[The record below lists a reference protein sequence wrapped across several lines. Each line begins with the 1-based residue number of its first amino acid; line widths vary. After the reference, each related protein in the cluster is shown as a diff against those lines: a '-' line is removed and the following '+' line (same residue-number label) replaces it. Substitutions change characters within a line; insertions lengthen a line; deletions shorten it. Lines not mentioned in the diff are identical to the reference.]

1 MTYPPPPTGRRSLGR
16 SSVGV
21 TPTFGGWWS
30 EMADIPY
37 GRDYPDPIWCDEDG
51 QPMPPVGAELLDD
64 IRAFLR
70 RFVVYPSDH
79 ELIAHT
85 LWIAHCW
92 FMEAWDS
99 TPRIAFLSPEP
110 GSGKSRALE
119 VTEPLVPRPVHAINC
134 TPAYLFRRV
143 ADPVGRPTVLYDE
156 CDTLFG
162 PKAKEHEE
170 IRGVINAGHR
180 KGAVAGRCVIRGKI
194 VETEELPAYCAVALA
209 GLDDLPDT
217 IMSRSIVVRMRRRAP
232 TEPVEPWR
240 PRVNGPEAEKLH
252 DRLANWAAAINPLE
266 SGWPAMPDGV
276 TDRRADVWESLVA
289 VADTAGGHWPKTARA
304 TAETDATANRGAKPS
319 IGVLLLRDI
328 RRVFS
333 DRDRMRTSDILTGLN
348 RMEEGPWG
356 SIRRGDPLDARGLA
370 TRLGRY
376 GIGPK
381 FQHSGGE
388 PPYKGYSRTQF
399 EDAWSRYL
407 SADDETPEERDLSVS
422 AVSAVSPPVGD
433 PGDATGATDATDLP
447 VAVVVVAVCA
457 AELFGP
463 GDDRGGDRAWLPNGT
478 GRATPGIRFRQVR
491 GGRRATRRGGT
502 GGGGHCA
509 AGGGCIGTVGG
520 AVLLVDLRQ
529 SAAAPRRQRSRR
541 GATPAARAAAGAR
554 AHLRHAPAAWRH
566 LA

>member
-1 MTYPPPPTGRRSLGR
+1 M
-16 SSVGV
+16 
-21 TPTFGGWWS
+21 
-30 EMADIPY
+30 
-37 GRDYPDPIWCDEDG
+37 
-51 QPMPPVGAELLDD
+51 
-64 IRAFLR
+64 
-70 RFVVYPSDH
+70 
-79 ELIAHT
+79 
-85 LWIAHCW
+85 
-92 FMEAWDS
+92 
-99 TPRIAFLSPEP
+99 
-110 GSGKSRALE
+110 
-119 VTEPLVPRPVHAINC
+119 PRPVHAINC

-407 SADDETPEERDLSVS
+407 CRRRNP
-422 AVSAVSPPVGD
+422 
-433 PGDATGATDATDLP
+433 
-447 VAVVVVAVCA
+447 
-457 AELFGP
+457 
-463 GDDRGGDRAWLPNGT
+463 RGT
-478 GRATPGIRFRQVR
+478 RFIGFR
-491 GGRRATRRGGT
+491 GFRGFT
-502 GGGGHCA
+502 
-509 AGGGCIGTVGG
+509 AGW
-520 AVLLVDLRQ
+520 
-529 SAAAPRRQRSRR
+529 RSR
-541 GATPAARAAAGAR
+541 
-554 AHLRHAPAAWRH
+554 
-566 LA
+566 

>member
-1 MTYPPPPTGRRSLGR
+1 
-16 SSVGV
+16 
-21 TPTFGGWWS
+21 
-30 EMADIPY
+30 MADIPY

-447 VAVVVVAVCA
+447 EAGDLPYEPPAPNGHPNGDAPLCS
-457 AELFGP
+457 GP
-463 GDDRGGDRAWLPNGT
+463 GCPN
-478 GRATPGIRFRQVR
+478 I
-491 GGRRATRRGGT
+491 
-502 GGGGHCA
+502 
-509 AGGGCIGTVGG
+509 
-520 AVLLVDLRQ
+520 
-529 SAAAPRRQRSRR
+529 APTS
-541 GATPAARAAAGAR
+541 
-554 AHLRHAPAAWRH
+554 
-566 LA
+566 

>member
-1 MTYPPPPTGRRSLGR
+1 M
-16 SSVGV
+16 
-21 TPTFGGWWS
+21 
-30 EMADIPY
+30 
-37 GRDYPDPIWCDEDG
+37 
-51 QPMPPVGAELLDD
+51 
-64 IRAFLR
+64 
-70 RFVVYPSDH
+70 
-79 ELIAHT
+79 
-85 LWIAHCW
+85 
-92 FMEAWDS
+92 
-99 TPRIAFLSPEP
+99 
-110 GSGKSRALE
+110 
-119 VTEPLVPRPVHAINC
+119 PRPVHAINC

-407 SADDETPEERDLSVS
+407 SADDETPRNEIYRFPRFPRFHRRL
-422 AVSAVSPPVGD
+422 AIPVMQ
-433 PGDATGATDATDLP
+433 PAQP
-447 VAVVVVAVCA
+447 MQ
-457 AELFGP
+457 P
-463 GDDRGGDRAWLPNGT
+463 ISR
-478 GRATPGIRFRQVR
+478 
-491 GGRRATRRGGT
+491 RRATCRTSRRRPTAPQRRRAAVLRAGCPNKLLST
-502 GGGGHCA
+502 EAKA
-509 AGGGCIGTVGG
+509 AGKC
-520 AVLLVDLRQ
+520 R
-529 SAAAPRRQRSRR
+529 PCR
-541 GATPAARAAAGAR
+541 GRAAASARDGAR
-554 AHLRHAPAAWRH
+554 
-566 LA
+566 

>member
-1 MTYPPPPTGRRSLGR
+1 
-16 SSVGV
+16 
-21 TPTFGGWWS
+21 
-30 EMADIPY
+30 MADIPY

-407 SADDETPEERDLSVS
+407 SADDETPEERDYRFPRFPRFHRRLAIPVMQPAQPMQPISRRRATCRTSRRRPTGTPTATRRCAPGRDAPTSSSVLRPR
-422 AVSAVSPPVGD
+422 PPANAGPAEVERRLALGTAPDERPRVGCSD
-433 PGDATGATDATDLP
+433 
-447 VAVVVVAVCA
+447 VAGRRGRACRRPA
-457 AELFGP
+457 SRGFGRRA
-463 GDDRGGDRAWLPNGT
+463 GRRRRGRMADRGRRACASVGPRCGGVARRR
-478 GRATPGIRFRQVR
+478 GRFVR
-491 GGRRATRRGGT
+491 RDGRRGGGRRPG
-502 GGGGHCA
+502 
-509 AGGGCIGTVGG
+509 
-520 AVLLVDLRQ
+520 
-529 SAAAPRRQRSRR
+529 
-541 GATPAARAAAGAR
+541 
-554 AHLRHAPAAWRH
+554 
-566 LA
+566 

>member
-1 MTYPPPPTGRRSLGR
+1 
-16 SSVGV
+16 
-21 TPTFGGWWS
+21 
-30 EMADIPY
+30 MADIPY

-276 TDRRADVWESLVA
+276 TDRRADVWESLVMQPA
-289 VADTAGGHWPKTARA
+289 QPMQPISRRRA
-304 TAETDATANRGAKPS
+304 TC
-319 IGVLLLRDI
+319 
-328 RRVFS
+328 
-333 DRDRMRTSDILTGLN
+333 RTSRRRPTGTPTATRRCAPGRDAPTSSSVLRPRPPAN
-348 RMEEGPWG
+348 AGPAEVERRLALG
-356 SIRRGDPLDARGLA
+356 TAPDERPRVGCSDVAGRRGRACRRPASRGF
-370 TRLGRY
+370 GRRA
-376 GIGPK
+376 GRRRRG
-381 FQHSGGE
+381 
-388 PPYKGYSRTQF
+388 RM
-399 EDAWSRYL
+399 A
-407 SADDETPEERDLSVS
+407 
-422 AVSAVSPPVGD
+422 
-433 PGDATGATDATDLP
+433 
-447 VAVVVVAVCA
+447 
-457 AELFGP
+457 
-463 GDDRGGDRAWLPNGT
+463 DRGRRACASVGPRCGGVARRR
-478 GRATPGIRFRQVR
+478 GRFVR
-491 GGRRATRRGGT
+491 RDGRRGGGRRPG
-502 GGGGHCA
+502 
-509 AGGGCIGTVGG
+509 
-520 AVLLVDLRQ
+520 
-529 SAAAPRRQRSRR
+529 
-541 GATPAARAAAGAR
+541 
-554 AHLRHAPAAWRH
+554 
-566 LA
+566 